1 MQRRMNATIPNVAK
15 AAHVARLR
23 GRSCHY
29 RLRPQPLTHA
39 PPLGDAHPPRLL
51 ARGEGQVAPATPGES
66 VAPNVLQSSYLCLA
80 LDIGERSA
88 ELRAGSAHTRSAC
101 A

>member
-1 MQRRMNATIPNVAK
+1 MLPTLLAYADARVTTGCARSLSRTLRLSATPT
-15 AAHVARLR
+15 
-23 GRSCHY
+23 
-29 RLRPQPLTHA
+29 RPA
-39 PPLGDAHPPRLL
+39 CK